1 MLEALIFDVDGTL
14 ADTEMAHLAAFN
26 HAFAQA
32 GLPWQWDVAL
42 YTQLLEI
49 SGGSERI
56 RAYWSQLEQLPE
68 TFNGQPLSD
77 FIASIHRLKTQAYE
91 KAVADGQVSLR
102 PGVLNLIHEATDHGV
117 TLAIATTTSPANI
130 AALLHHTLGAHWQQM
145 FAVIEDAST
154 APRKKPHPMV
164 YQQALDRL
172 GLTAQVCIAFEDS
185 ANGLR
190 AANLAGLPTL
200 VTPNR
205 FTEHHDF
212 SGAWRLAPSL
222 EKVTWA
228 QLQQWH
234 AQACHA
240 IPS

>member
-1 MLEALIFDVDGTL
+1 MLDALIFDVDGTL

-26 HAFAQA
+26 QAFAQV

-42 YTQLLEI
+42 YTQLLEV
-49 SGGSERI
+49 SGGPERI
-56 RAYWSQLEQLPE
+56 GAYWSQLEKLPE
-68 TFNGQPLSD
+68 TLNGQSLSD
-77 FIASIHRLKTQAYE
+77 FIASVHRLKTKAYE

-102 PGVLNLIHEATDHGV
+102 PGVLNLIHEALDHGV

-145 FAVIEDAST
+145 FAVVEDACT
-154 APRKKPHPMV
+154 APCKKPDPMV
-164 YQQALDRL
+164 YRQTLDRL
-172 GLTAQVCIAFEDS
+172 GLTANACIALEDS

-190 AANLAGLPTL
+190 AATLAGLRTL

-205 FTEHHDF
+205 FTAHHDF
-212 SGAWRLAPSL
+212 SGAWQVEPSL
-222 EKVTWA
+222 LNVTLA
-228 QLQQWH
+228 QLQHWH